1 MEYLPCSF
9 QSPLP
14 YFGHLYHILHYGY
27 LGRTFGPLAVKRH
40 LCHNVLR
47 YVEDQEDL
55 VVSQELLR
63 PDYSYPGLPG
73 TFTVSHNLYP
83 YLRCNSIGAD
93 NSPRIILDCEV
104 ADTTRVVPQCLFV
117 PYAGNPRS
125 RAVLQSTS
133 EALLPPIFFIRLDHS
148 VGLPLEIA
156 RSAESHSQ
164 LLLYKGWHPMEGK
177 TTIKIRIAWYG
188 YSPWQTQIQL
198 RSRREEPITLPRL
211 VQLVASAVDRFLRFE
226 HGPITDPSFPEW
238 RIGDRPYI
246 SADRVMLVGVVAAS
260 SGSIMPI
267 MQLTD

>member
-1 MEYLPCSF
+1 MEYPSYSP

-27 LGRTFGPLAVKRH
+27 LGRTFGSLAVKRH

-55 VVSQELLR
+55 VVNQELLR
-63 PDYSYPGLPG
+63 PYYSYPGLPG
-73 TFTVSHNLYP
+73 TFTVSHDLYS
-83 YLRCNSIGAD
+83 YVRCNSVGAD

-104 ADTTRVVPQCLFV
+104 AGNTTRVVPQSLFV

-177 TTIKIRIAWYG
+177 TTIKIRIAVRCLLVCRR
-188 YSPWQTQIQL
+188 SF
-198 RSRREEPITLPRL
+198 RSRSSLTTVVRL
-211 VQLVASAVDRFLRFE
+211 HSVADPDPTTKPQRGAHHASAAGATRCQCS
-226 HGPITDPSFPEW
+226 GSFPTG
-238 RIGDRPYI
+238 R
-246 SADRVMLVGVVAAS
+246 
-260 SGSIMPI
+260 
-267 MQLTD
+267 LTSFFVIHVPD